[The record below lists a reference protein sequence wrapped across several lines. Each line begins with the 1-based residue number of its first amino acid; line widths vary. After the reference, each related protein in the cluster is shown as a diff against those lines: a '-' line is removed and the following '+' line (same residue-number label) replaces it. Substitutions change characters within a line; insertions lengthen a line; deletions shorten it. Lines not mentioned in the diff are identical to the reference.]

1 MMVRK
6 MFYLLTAVSLL
17 AFATGCEKDADE
29 KAAEEDAGVT
39 VRTDATLGAAG
50 NANASAYDLEGNT
63 GISIA
68 APTASEQAAADL
80 VFLNDDATQSTIYAP
95 SAVPS
100 GSVAAWATKNATS
113 FVALTS
119 FSKAQFDALTTAAK
133 VEAAYTGGGATAVK
147 VSLTSAPKFYA
158 IKTVSNKYAVLYVKT
173 FTAGVNGS
181 IVCDF
186 VIQKDAVAK

>member
-1 MMVRK
+1 MMLRK

-29 KAAEEDAGVT
+29 KAVEDPGVT

-63 GISIA
+63 GISIDGPSA
-68 APTASEQAAADL
+68 EKQAAADL
-80 VFLNDDATQSTIYAP
+80 VFLNDDAAQSTIYAP

-100 GSVAAWATKNATS
+100 GSVAAWGTKNQTT
-113 FVALTS
+113 FIALTS
-119 FSKAQFDALTTAAK
+119 FTKAQFDALTTAQK
-133 VEAAYTGGGATAVK
+133 VQDAYTGATATK

-158 IKTVSNKYAVLYVKT
+158 IKTVTGRYAVLYVKT

-186 VIQKDAVAK
+186 VIQKDAAAEVK

>member
-1 MMVRK
+1 MMLRK

-17 AFATGCEKDADE
+17 AFATGCEKDPDE

-39 VRTDATLGAAG
+39 VRTDATLGALD
-50 NANASAYDLEGNT
+50 NVNASAYDLEGNT

-68 APTASEQAAADL
+68 APTASQQAAADL
-80 VFLNDDATQSTIYAP
+80 VFLSVDATNSSIFAP
-95 SAVPS
+95 SAVTTSPVN
-100 GSVAAWATKNATS
+100 GWTVKNATT
-113 FVALTS
+113 FIELTS

-133 VEAAYTGGGATAVK
+133 VQAAYTGVTANK
-147 VSLTSAPKFYA
+147 VTFSSAPKFYA
-158 IKTVSNKYAVLYVKT
+158 IKTVTGKYAVIHVKT
-173 FTAGVNGS
+173 FTPASTGS